1 MVSVLVAAGQHKK
14 SQNGQQHPKKERKKF
29 LKDYQIDCE
38 ECYETSFVASYKKPV
53 YCPICGR
60 RAEAEEVQSMEKD

>member
-1 MVSVLVAAGQHKK
+1 MIFALVAACQHKK
-14 SQNGQQHPKKERKKF
+14 LQNGQQHLKKERKKF

-60 RAEAEEVQSMEKD
+60 RAEAEEVQSMDKD

>member
-1 MVSVLVAAGQHKK
+1 L
-14 SQNGQQHPKKERKKF
+14 QNGQKLLSKERKKS

-38 ECYETSFVASYKKPV
+38 ECDETSYVAAYKKPT

-60 RAEAEEVQSMEKD
+60 RAEAEEVQSDEKS

>member
-1 MVSVLVAAGQHKK
+1 MIFALVAAGQHKK
-14 SQNGQQHPKKERKKF
+14 LQNGQQHLKKERKKF

-53 YCPICGR
+53 YCPIWGR
-60 RAEAEEVQSMEKD
+60 RAEAEEVQSMDKD

>member
-1 MVSVLVAAGQHKK
+1 
-14 SQNGQQHPKKERKKF
+14 

-38 ECYETSFVASYKKPV
+38 ECDETSYVAAYQKPV

-60 RAEAEEVQSMEKD
+60 RAEAEEVQSMDQD